1 MTDRTLTCQELVEL
15 VTDYLD
21 DALDPADRA
30 RVDAHVA
37 SCPGCA
43 AHLNQ
48 MRATVA
54 IVRAVAELESRPDVS
69 GLLAAFRTWKRAV

>member
-1 MTDRTLTCQELVEL
+1 MTCEELVEL

-21 DALDPADRA
+21 DALDPAERA
-30 RVDAHVA
+30 RFDAHVA

-43 AHLNQ
+43 AHLTQ

-54 IVRAVAELESRPDVS
+54 IVRAAAELESRPEVS
-69 GLLAAFRTWKRAV
+69 GLLEAFRTWKRAV